1 MAVVFHSS
9 HSSHSDRRISIRDCF
24 CRTADLPMIALFSFA
39 AAFTPAASRAA
50 VLRPHAALR
59 PRMQVAEDDESERA
73 RLERLGREEAERVAK
88 LDSSADD
95 DGVSLAAEFS
105 KRLDSEGGRIGIE
118 GKIAQENVEEA
129 ARAAQQKADQV
140 AAQAKSQVTRLPE
153 NVKTIGLIIAGSIV
167 ATIVFNSIGN
177 ALS

>member
-1 MAVVFHSS
+1 MVRREAIVGVMNGLAFALVMGVVAWFW
-9 HSSHSDRRISIRDCF
+9 F
-24 CRTADLPMIALFSFA
+24 
-39 AAFTPAASRAA
+39 
-50 VLRPHAALR
+50 
-59 PRMQVAEDDESERA
+59 
-73 RLERLGREEAERVAK
+73 
-88 LDSSADD
+88 

-153 NVKTIGLIIAGSIV
+153 NVKTIGLIIGGSIV

>member
-1 MAVVFHSS
+1 MWAV
-9 HSSHSDRRISIRDCF
+9 
-24 CRTADLPMIALFSFA
+24 ALFSCA

-153 NVKTIGLIIAGSIV
+153 NVKTIGLIIGGSIL
-167 ATIVFNSIGN
+167 ATIIFNSIGN

>member
-1 MAVVFHSS
+1 M
-9 HSSHSDRRISIRDCF
+9 
-24 CRTADLPMIALFSFA
+24 
-39 AAFTPAASRAA
+39 
-50 VLRPHAALR
+50 
-59 PRMQVAEDDESERA
+59 
-73 RLERLGREEAERVAK
+73 
-88 LDSSADD
+88 
-95 DGVSLAAEFS
+95 SLAAEFS

>member
-1 MAVVFHSS
+1 MWA
-9 HSSHSDRRISIRDCF
+9 
-24 CRTADLPMIALFSFA
+24 IALLTSA
-39 AAFTPAASRAA
+39 AAFTPTTSRAA

-59 PRMQVAEDDESERA
+59 PHTVLHPRMQVAEDDESERA

-95 DGVSLAAEFS
+95 DGMSLAAEFS

-153 NVKTIGLIIAGSIV
+153 NVKTIGLIIGGSIV